1 MSRIPL
7 ENHALER
14 AVLGSLL
21 GDTNMFWQLK
31 DRAREE
37 LFTVVTHGRI
47 VRIMHQLVEEG
58 RELSVPAV
66 ITRLGR
72 EDDSNFSPEGYLAT
86 LLADEADPDQLT
98 DHFRDL
104 EDMWARRKMAKLGQ
118 ELIKQSTE
126 DNGLDAM
133 GRLEKAREDIDS
145 MGDPMGT
152 TVQHISTIAQNL
164 INRVSAASD
173 REEAVGLPVGLKNVQ
188 DLTGPLMP
196 KRLYTIA
203 GPPGSGKT
211 ALAYQI
217 AAFIAQ
223 EQPVLFEEIEMGEEE
238 MVERDLAGRTGIG
251 ADKIERA
258 ALNSDEIDLLFDEAL
273 KLADLKLYIDGS
285 TGITVAQIRAKA
297 MRMKRLKGLSGV
309 FVDHLLYIQPPSTGK
324 RDGGNE
330 FAGIRANMQAL
341 KKMAK
346 DLEIPV
352 VVLAQLKKEFGEG
365 PWNMMR
371 RPNVNDLYGG
381 SAVEQE
387 SDVVLFVHREEYLLG
402 RKEPAQDAK
411 DRAEWQLKMDNVRG
425 KAELVLGKR
434 RGGTGFGVRTLY
446 FEGPRVRFSDQAPRT
461 SIDFSK
467 LNRPGQGSLLSEDD
481 VAAMREM

>member
-1 MSRIPL
+1 MRIPL
-7 ENHALER
+7 ENPSLER

-37 LFTVVTHGRI
+37 LFTVVMHGKI
-47 VRIMHQLVEEG
+47 VRIMHALVEEG
-58 RELSVPAV
+58 RELSVPAI

-72 EDDSNFSPEGYLAT
+72 DDNSDFSPEGYLAT
-86 LLADEADPDQLT
+86 LLADEADPDALQ

-133 GRLEKAREDIDS
+133 GRLEKAREDIDA

-152 TVQHISTIAQNL
+152 SVRHIGTIAQEL

-173 REEAVGLPVGLKNVQ
+173 KEQPVGLAVGLKNVQ

-217 AAFIAQ
+217 AAFIAVN
-223 EQPVLFEEIEMGEEE
+223 EPALFEEIEMGEEE
-238 MVERDLAGRTGIG
+238 MVERDLAGRTGIS
-251 ADKIERA
+251 AAAIEQA
-258 ALNSDEIDLLFDEAL
+258 NLNNDEIDQLFDEAM
-273 KLADLKLYIDGS
+273 KMADLKLYIDGS
-285 TGITVAQIRAKA
+285 TSPTVAQIRAKA
-297 MRMKRLKGLSGV
+297 MRMRRLKGLKLV
-309 FVDHLLYIQPPSTGK
+309 VIDHLLYLRKPSEKMG
-324 RDGGNE
+324 E
-330 FAGIRANMQAL
+330 FEGIRANMQAL

-352 VVLAQLKKEFGEG
+352 IILTQLKKEFGEG
-365 PWNMMR
+365 PWQQMR

-381 SAVEQE
+381 SSVEQE
-387 SDVVLFVHREEYLLG
+387 SDVILFVHREEYLLG

-411 DRAEWQLKMDNVRG
+411 DRPDWTFKMDNVRG

-434 RGGTGFGVRTLY
+434 RGGAGFGTRTLY
-446 FEGPRVRFSDQAPRT
+446 FDGPRVMFSDQAPRV
-461 SIDFSK
+461 DFSK
-467 LNRPGQGSLLSEDD
+467 MNRPGSQQPTLLDGEDIAD
-481 VAAMREM
+481 WQKI